1 MSASGRDTDCSTPS
15 PSGGFG
21 DDNDLIPWFQG
32 DLDYSSVL
40 APEVTRTGA
49 PPSLAAT
56 PKPQDNDNTLVMA
69 TTLATS
75 VGNQGKHS
83 RVIQPTGDKWSNP
96 EVPV

>member
-15 PSGGFG
+15 PTGGFIADNHFIPLFG
-21 DDNDLIPWFQG
+21 DGHDYRDFSFPDN
-32 DLDYSSVL
+32 
-40 APEVTRTGA
+40 TRTGA

-56 PKPQDNDNTLVMA
+56 TNPQDIDTLGMA

-83 RVIQPTGDKWSNP
+83 RVMRPAGDKWSNP
-96 EVPV
+96 EVAV